1 MFVLKG
7 WTGTRQQ
14 AEDLMAVPV
23 EINIVDNKPTFAL
36 GRFED
41 NPPFWGAHQVL
52 LHQILRP
59 RPRRARMPC
68 APLITADS
76 APFRPRIRASPH
88 SAGR

>member
-7 WTGTRQQ
+7 WTGTQQQ

-41 NPPFWGAHQVL
+41 NPPFGERIKFYH
-52 LHQILRP
+52 
-59 RPRRARMPC
+59 
-68 APLITADS
+68 TNSS
-76 APFRPRIRASPH
+76 APDPDERACHAPP
-88 SAGR
+88 